1 MIRRL
6 IILLLIVGCNET
18 TMTVDDFYADNS
30 TEYEEPSIVE
40 YPNQTGNSWTYAC
53 NSTLNDTLIVSGY
66 SFLKIIDNSPNNYS
80 SDSCGIE
87 TIIFEK
93 TDSLYFFIQKSPLE
107 WLDSVDVPEPPVP
120 HVMDSVKV
128 ETLIYSM
135 TEDSFAYCLSG
146 SSLNQNS
153 SDFRNIGQ
161 HFRLSKPPKIQYPLF
176 IGQSWEEPIE
186 HFEPRKYEV
195 IDAQYVATE
204 IKTHNCYL
212 VKMSGLA
219 NLEYYYYISS
229 EGLIKSYLS
238 AEVYTSTPENPDGTG
253 EIVTATKECILVNT
267 NPL

>member
-1 MIRRL
+1 MKKLIF
-6 IILLLIVGCNET
+6 IILSILLIVGC
-18 TMTVDDFYADNS
+18 DNS
-30 TEYEEPSIVE
+30 TDYEEPSVLE
-40 YPNQTGNSWTYAC
+40 YPNQTGNSWIYAC
-53 NSTLNDTLIVSGY
+53 NLTLNDSLIISGY
-66 SFLKIIDNSPNNYS
+66 SFLKIIDNFPNNYS

-107 WLDSVDVPEPPVP
+107 IVESDVPAPSPVP
-120 HVMDSVKV
+120 HVIDSVKV
-128 ETLIYSM
+128 DTLIYSM
-135 TEDSFAYCLSG
+135 TEDGIAYCLSA
-146 SSLNQNS
+146 SSQ
-153 SDFRNIGQ
+153 R
-161 HFRLSKPPKIQYPLF
+161 HFHLSKPPKIQYPLF

-204 IKTHNCYL
+204 IKTHNCFV
-212 VKMSGLA
+212 VKMSGIA

-238 AEVYTSTPENPDGTG
+238 AEVYTTTLENPDGTG